1 MPGTASWSAARRRRE
16 PTSILETFLAAPS
29 SWSMRFSFASA
40 VFCLS
45 PSALRCCRWAWWMA
59 LKSFTTPL
67 VAVLT
72 RARSRASCS
81 ALAPGWTAVTWPLSR
96 ISSFCFLLER
106 IFFRSSLAA
115 LSSSLFSTLPS
126 CRVSKTGSVMERHG
140 GRCVL
145 ENLANLPR
153 GWVPPIPWTSCRRSS
168 RKRTPCFSSFPRS
181 CPPPQRPLQPPKH
194 KRNTAER
201 GPSVFVRKTLL
212 DHGGRRGS
220 PRA

>member
-115 LSSSLFSTLPS
+115 LSSALFSTLPS

-194 KRNTAER
+194 KRNTWRNAARQSSSENQSS
-201 GPSVFVRKTLL
+201 GSWW
-212 DHGGRRGS
+212 S
-220 PRA
+220 PREP